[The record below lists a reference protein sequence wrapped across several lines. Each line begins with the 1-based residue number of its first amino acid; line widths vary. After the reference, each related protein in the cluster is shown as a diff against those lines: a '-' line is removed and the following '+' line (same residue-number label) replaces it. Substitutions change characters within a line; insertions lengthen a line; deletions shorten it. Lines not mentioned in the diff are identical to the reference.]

1 LVTSS
6 FAHKDVDHLLRN
18 LTAILVTMP
27 IIERLMKQKEAVL
40 FLSLASI
47 FSSLI
52 SIQLSGEPSI
62 GASGMVY
69 GMDGYLMKIY
79 GMDAEWIPYVL
90 EQALF
95 AIANNDAGIDHW
107 AHFGGFVFGF
117 IYKDLP
123 VYI

>member
-1 LVTSS
+1 MVTSS
-6 FAHKDVDHLLRN
+6 FAHKDIDHLLRN

-52 SIQLSGEPSI
+52 SLQVSGEPSI

-69 GMDGYLMKIY
+69 AM
-79 GMDAEWIPYVL
+79 AVT
-90 EQALF
+90 
-95 AIANNDAGIDHW
+95 
-107 AHFGGFVFGF
+107 
-117 IYKDLP
+117 
-123 VYI
+123 